1 MTTVLDK
8 ELVKQALKE
17 LIIEDSAYLKRII
30 KEIITE
36 ESNEDAELEMLIKK
50 NFKRF
55 DETFKA
61 LA

>member
-1 MTTVLDK
+1 MTNVVDK

-17 LIIEDSAYLKRII
+17 LIIEDSDYFKKII
-30 KEIITE
+30 KELISE
-36 ESNEDAELEMLIKK
+36 ANNEDEELEFLIKK

>member
-1 MTTVLDK
+1 MTNLVDK

-17 LIIEDSAYLKRII
+17 LMIDDSDYFKKII
-30 KEIITE
+30 KELISE
-36 ESNEDAELEMLIKK
+36 ANNEDEELAFLIKK

-61 LA
+61 LS